1 MAAESW
7 RPNRGGGIDRR
18 AVGVG
23 VMDCIITAI
32 RTPFSRGKGDLVW
45 QCPMRVKVNLV
56 TSNNRLERRMREIR
70 QSGSAGGRFKSM
82 NLPYPYQKNVVSVK
96 SGRWLSAVQ
105 PRDNFSSGA
114 RSSRSFS
121 SALSCSCRTR
131 SLESPISVAISRRVR
146 TGLFSDFSP
155 KRLNTI

>member
-1 MAAESW
+1 MTADC
-7 RPNRGGGIDRR
+7 RPATAPVGCDSQSSGCDPDECPGQRYLIRHSAGSAKTNSIAWLARR
-18 AVGVG
+18 ADSGRSASPV
-23 VMDCIITAI
+23 
-32 RTPFSRGKGDLVW
+32 
-45 QCPMRVKVNLV
+45 
-56 TSNNRLERRMREIR
+56 RRE
-70 QSGSAGGRFKSM
+70 GRFKSM